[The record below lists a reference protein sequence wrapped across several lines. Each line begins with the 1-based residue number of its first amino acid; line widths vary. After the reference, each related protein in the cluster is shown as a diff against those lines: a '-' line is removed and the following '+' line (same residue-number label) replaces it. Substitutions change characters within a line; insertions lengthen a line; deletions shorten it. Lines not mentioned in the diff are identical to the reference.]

1 MKKITQTGFI
11 LGMIF
16 LTANSFGQATDSVSN
31 KVANKRTVQPTY
43 LDLVLNV
50 ISTNLNYGDANS
62 SLADY
67 KKSTLGG
74 QVGVSF
80 NAGITRNFSL
90 VPELYLMMKGG
101 SLQANNP
108 LTINKTTLRFYTVE
122 LPVLARFH
130 LGKVHMNAGPTIAYN
145 VYGTRQMEGA
155 TKSLSFN
162 HSMDGF
168 KRWEAGVQVGAGY
181 TFQTKRRRVALDIR
195 YNYGLTNI
203 ARSGEMYN
211 RSLILAMHFSKPWK
225 TSPLARNK
233 N

>member
-1 MKKITQTGFI
+1 
-11 LGMIF
+11 MIF
-16 LTANSFGQATDSVSN
+16 LTASSFGQAVEPISDKIAN
-31 KVANKRTVQPTY
+31 EKVVQASY
-43 LDLVLNV
+43 VDLVLNV
-50 ISTNLNYGDANS
+50 ISTNLNYGNANG

-90 VPELYLMMKGG
+90 VPELYIVMKGG
-101 SLQANNP
+101 TLQASNP
-108 LTINKTTLRFYTVE
+108 LTIDKTTLRFYTVE

-130 LGKVHMNAGPTIAYN
+130 VGKVHMNAGPTIAYN
-145 VYGTRQMEGA
+145 VYGTRQMEGS

-162 HSMDGF
+162 HSLTGF

-181 TFQTKRRRVALDIR
+181 SFHTKRKRVALDIR

-211 RSLILAMHFSKPWK
+211 RSLILAMHFSKPLK
-225 TSPLARNK
+225 SNPLARNK
-233 N
+233 H